1 MSDASAF
8 SPDYTASRARFRG
21 SALAA
26 GARLVELPVDR
37 QGPDGEWLTIDA
49 AMLGAESASRVLVVS
64 SGLHGVEGYLGAAVQ
79 AALLEDVIPARG
91 VPEGARILLLHAL
104 NPYGFAWTRRVNE
117 DNVDLNRNFLL
128 LGEEWR
134 GAPARYAEFD
144 ALLNPKSPPS
154 SLDPFLL
161 KMLWHIARS
170 GLPALR
176 EVVAGGQYEFPH
188 GLFFGGSGPTHTYR
202 LLDAHLPVWVAGA
215 ERVLHVDFHTGL
227 GKASTYKLLVDHD
240 RGSEGAN
247 ALADAFGHDVVE
259 PWRSDGVSYAIRG
272 GLGTWA
278 KRRIGA
284 HYDVLCAEFG
294 TTGNIGVISG
304 LRTENQAHLYGSS
317 DDPSWKRAKDQLR
330 EVFAPSSRKWRDAV
344 VPQGLGVLEHAFA
357 ALAAHR

>member
-26 GARLVELPVDR
+26 GARIVELPVDR

-49 AMLGAESASRVLVVS
+49 ALVGPETADRVLVVS

-79 AALLEDVIPARG
+79 AAFLEDVLPKQALPAG
-91 VPEGARILLLHAL
+91 VRLVLLHAL

-128 LGEEWR
+128 LDEAWR

-144 ALLNPKSPPS
+144 GLLNPKGPPS
-154 SLDPFLL
+154 TLDPFLL
-161 KMLWHIARS
+161 RVAWHVARS

-176 EVVAGGQYEFPH
+176 EAVAGGQYEFPH

-215 ERVLHVDFHTGL
+215 SRVVHVDFHTGL
-227 GKASTYKLLVDHD
+227 GKWTTYKLLVDHA
-240 RGSEGAN
+240 RGSEGGR
-247 ALADAFGHDVVE
+247 ALADAFGPDVVE
-259 PWRSDGVSYAIRG
+259 PWQADGVSYAIRG
-272 GLGTWA
+272 GLGTWC
-278 KRRIGA
+278 KRRIGG

-294 TTGNIGVISG
+294 TASNIAVISA
-304 LRTENQAHLYGSS
+304 LRAENQAHLHGSA
-317 DDPSWKRAKDQLR
+317 DEPSWKRAKDQLR
-330 EVFAPSSRKWRDAV
+330 EVFAPSSREWRDAV
-344 VPQGLGVLEHAFA
+344 VGKGLGILDR
-357 ALAAHR
+357 ALTALSAP